1 MAYLL
6 RLSPRGR
13 PYPPILKIAKLSTS
27 GFIFIM
33 SGMVEGIQ
41 LNVVDGPIL
50 WLEPQSEGALDN
62 NSVPKGLSCVDA
74 GDEVAGFGG
83 DDVVDFCLQGFV
95 DFDGSLAGGGERG
108 SAGAVALDELAAQ
121 LAFGFVYNAPGL
133 GIRHTHA
140 LGGTVE
146 RVLAGNTLQQQDAAM
161 TKHARQILVARLNDQ
176 LCRRLVLH
184 TLHVFPLKCL
194 LGKRKACVKP
204 SCALL
209 KSCIVAVKV
218 R

>member
-1 MAYLL
+1 MGPFCGASLNPRAL
-6 RLSPRGR
+6 WAKNRL
-13 PYPPILKIAKLSTS
+13 
-27 GFIFIM
+27 
-33 SGMVEGIQ
+33 
-41 LNVVDGPIL
+41 
-50 WLEPQSEGALDN
+50 
-62 NSVPKGLSCVDA
+62 KGLLCIDA
-74 GDEVAGFGG
+74 GDEGVGFGG
-83 DDVVDFCLQGFV
+83 DDVVDVGLQLLV
-95 DFDGSLAGGGERG
+95 DRYGSLAGGGKRG

-121 LAFGFVYNAPGL
+121 LSFGLVHNAPGL
-133 GIRHTHA
+133 GICHAHA

-146 RVLAGNTLQQQDAAM
+146 RMRAGDTLQQQDAAVAED
-161 TKHARQILVARLNDQ
+161 ARQILVARLNDQ

>member
-1 MAYLL
+1 MARALIRSCGGSIIRPNRLL
-6 RLSPRGR
+6 
-13 PYPPILKIAKLSTS
+13 
-27 GFIFIM
+27 
-33 SGMVEGIQ
+33 
-41 LNVVDGPIL
+41 
-50 WLEPQSEGALDN
+50 
-62 NSVPKGLSCVDA
+62 CVDA
-74 GDEVAGFGG
+74 GDEGVGFGG
-83 DDVVDFCLQGFV
+83 DDVVDVGLQLLV
-95 DFDGSLAGGGERG
+95 DRYGSLAGGGERG

-121 LAFGFVYNAPGL
+121 LAFGLVHDAPGL
-133 GIRHTHA
+133 GIRHAHA

-146 RVLAGNTLQQQDAAM
+146 RVFVGNTLQQQDAAVAE
-161 TKHARQILVARLNDQ
+161 HARQIFVARLNDQ

-184 TLHVFPLKCL
+184 TLHVSPLKCL

>member
-1 MAYLL
+1 MARVLIRSCGESIIRPNRLL
-6 RLSPRGR
+6 
-13 PYPPILKIAKLSTS
+13 
-27 GFIFIM
+27 
-33 SGMVEGIQ
+33 
-41 LNVVDGPIL
+41 
-50 WLEPQSEGALDN
+50 
-62 NSVPKGLSCVDA
+62 CVDA
-74 GDEVAGFGG
+74 GDEGVGFGG
-83 DDVVDFCLQGFV
+83 DDVVDVGLQLLV
-95 DFDGSLAGGGERG
+95 DRYGSLAGGGKRG

-121 LAFGFVYNAPGL
+121 LSFGLVHNAPGL

-146 RVLAGNTLQQQDAAM
+146 RVFVGNTLQQQDAAV
-161 TKHARQILVARLNDQ
+161 TEHARQVFVARLNDQ

-184 TLHVFPLKCL
+184 TLHVSPLKCL

>member
-1 MAYLL
+1 MARVLIRSCGESIIRPNRLL
-6 RLSPRGR
+6 
-13 PYPPILKIAKLSTS
+13 
-27 GFIFIM
+27 
-33 SGMVEGIQ
+33 
-41 LNVVDGPIL
+41 
-50 WLEPQSEGALDN
+50 
-62 NSVPKGLSCVDA
+62 CVDA
-74 GDEVAGFGG
+74 GDEGVGFGG
-83 DDVVDFCLQGFV
+83 DDVVDVGPQLLV
-95 DFDGSLAGGGERG
+95 DRYGSLAGGGKRG

-121 LAFGFVYNAPGL
+121 LSFGLVHNAPGL

-146 RVLAGNTLQQQDAAM
+146 RVFVGNTLQQQDAAV
-161 TKHARQILVARLNDQ
+161 TEHARQVFVARLNDQ

-184 TLHVFPLKCL
+184 TLHISPLKCL

>member
-1 MAYLL
+1 MWLKAPNWLL
-6 RLSPRGR
+6 
-13 PYPPILKIAKLSTS
+13 
-27 GFIFIM
+27 F
-33 SGMVEGIQ
+33 
-41 LNVVDGPIL
+41 
-50 WLEPQSEGALDN
+50 
-62 NSVPKGLSCVDA
+62 DA
-74 GDEVAGFGG
+74 GDEVVGFGG
-83 DDVVDFCLQGFV
+83 DDVVDVGLQLLV
-95 DFDGSLAGGGERG
+95 DRYGSLAGGGEGG

-121 LAFGFVYNAPGL
+121 LTFGLVYDAPGL
-133 GIRHTHA
+133 GICHAHA

-146 RVLAGNTLQQQDAAM
+146 RVLAGDALQQQDAAVAE
-161 TKHARQILVARLNDQ
+161 HARQIIVARLNDQ

-184 TLHVFPLKCL
+184 VLHVSPLKCL

>member
-1 MAYLL
+1 MAIRPRPKWLL
-6 RLSPRGR
+6 
-13 PYPPILKIAKLSTS
+13 
-27 GFIFIM
+27 F
-33 SGMVEGIQ
+33 
-41 LNVVDGPIL
+41 
-50 WLEPQSEGALDN
+50 
-62 NSVPKGLSCVDA
+62 DA
-74 GDEVAGFGG
+74 GDEGVGFGG
-83 DDVVDFCLQGFV
+83 NDVVDVGLQLLV
-95 DFDGSLAGGGERG
+95 DRYGSLSGGGEGG

-121 LAFGFVYNAPGL
+121 LTFGLVHDAPGL
-133 GIRHTHA
+133 GIRHAHA

-146 RVLAGNTLQQQDAAM
+146 RVLAGYALQQQDAAV

-184 TLHVFPLKCL
+184 VLHVSPLKYL

>member
-1 MAYLL
+1 
-6 RLSPRGR
+6 
-13 PYPPILKIAKLSTS
+13 
-27 GFIFIM
+27 M

-41 LNVVDGPIL
+41 LNVVDGPVL
-50 WLEPQSEGALDN
+50 WREPQSEGAVDN
-62 NSVPKGLSCVDA
+62 ISAPKGLPCVDA
-74 GDEVAGFGG
+74 GDEVVCFGG
-83 DDVVDFCLQGFV
+83 DDVVDVGLQLLV
-95 DFDGSLAGGGERG
+95 DRYGSLAGWGERG
-108 SAGAVALDELAAQ
+108 SAGSVALDELAAQ
-121 LAFGFVYNAPGL
+121 LTFGLVHDAPGL
-133 GIRHTHA
+133 GIRHAHA
-140 LGGTVE
+140 LGGTVQ
-146 RVLAGNTLQQQDAAM
+146 RVLAGNTLQQQDAAVAED
-161 TKHARQILVARLNDQ
+161 ARQVLVARLNDQ

>member
-1 MAYLL
+1 
-6 RLSPRGR
+6 
-13 PYPPILKIAKLSTS
+13 
-27 GFIFIM
+27 M

-41 LNVVDGPIL
+41 LNVVDGPVL
-50 WLEPQSEGALDN
+50 WHEPQSEGTVDN
-62 NSVPKGLSCVDA
+62 NSVPKGLLCIDA

-83 DDVVDFCLQGFV
+83 DDVVDVGLQLLV
-95 DFDGSLAGGGERG
+95 DRYGSLAGGGEGG

-121 LAFGFVYNAPGL
+121 LPFSLVYDAPCL
-133 GIRHTHA
+133 GIRHAHA

-146 RVLAGNTLQQQDAAM
+146 RVFVGNTLQQQDAAVAE
-161 TKHARQILVARLNDQ
+161 HARQVFVARLNDQ

-184 TLHVFPLKCL
+184 VLHVSPLKCL

>member
-1 MAYLL
+1 
-6 RLSPRGR
+6 
-13 PYPPILKIAKLSTS
+13 
-27 GFIFIM
+27 
-33 SGMVEGIQ
+33 MVEGIQ
-41 LNVVDGPIL
+41 LNVVDGPVL
-50 WLEPQSEGALDN
+50 CREPQSEGVLDN

-74 GDEVAGFGG
+74 GDKSVGFGG
-83 DDVVDFCLQGFV
+83 DDVVDVGLQLFIGR
-95 DFDGSLAGGGERG
+95 DGSLAGGGEGG
-108 SAGAVALDELAAQ
+108 SAGAVALDEFASQ
-121 LAFGFVYNAPGL
+121 LPFSLVYNAPGL
-133 GIRHTHA
+133 GIRHAHA
-140 LGGTVE
+140 LGGAVE

-184 TLHVFPLKCL
+184 MLHVSPLKCL

>member
-1 MAYLL
+1 MGPFCGASLIPRALWAKNRLKGLL
-6 RLSPRGR
+6 R
-13 PYPPILKIAKLSTS
+13 
-27 GFIFIM
+27 
-33 SGMVEGIQ
+33 
-41 LNVVDGPIL
+41 
-50 WLEPQSEGALDN
+50 
-62 NSVPKGLSCVDA
+62 VDA
-74 GDEVAGFGG
+74 GDEVVGFGG
-83 DDVVDFCLQGFV
+83 DDVVDVGLQLLV
-95 DFDGSLAGGGERG
+95 DCYCSLTGGGERG

-121 LAFGFVYNAPGL
+121 LSFGLVHNAPGL

-146 RVLAGNTLQQQDAAM
+146 RVLTGDTLQQQDAAVAED
-161 TKHARQILVARLNDQ
+161 ARQILVARLNDQ

-184 TLHVFPLKCL
+184 TLHVSPLKCL

>member
-1 MAYLL
+1 MW
-6 RLSPRGR
+6 R
-13 PYPPILKIAKLSTS
+13 
-27 GFIFIM
+27 
-33 SGMVEGIQ
+33 
-41 LNVVDGPIL
+41 
-50 WLEPQSEGALDN
+50 EPQSEGALDN

-74 GDEVAGFGG
+74 GDEGVGFGG
-83 DDVVDFCLQGFV
+83 DDVVDVGLQLLV
-95 DFDGSLAGGGERG
+95 DRYGSLAGGGKRG

-121 LAFGFVYNAPGL
+121 LSFGLVHNAPGL

-146 RVLAGNTLQQQDAAM
+146 RVLAGDTLQQQDAAVAED
-161 TKHARQILVARLNDQ
+161 ARQILVARLNDQ

-184 TLHVFPLKCL
+184 TLHVSPLKCL